1 MEVEEKKLCFI
12 VKENIIWIVNFIL
25 WYMSLILMMD
35 DKKSI
40 GDIMV
45 VLKIVFDVLLICLLM
60 LGVLINYVVIND
72 FGNWW

>member
-1 MEVEEKKLCFI
+1 
-12 VKENIIWIVNFIL
+12 
-25 WYMSLILMMD
+25 MMD
-35 DKKSI
+35 NKKSI

-72 FGNWW
+72 FGNW